1 MTAGFDPEDVAR
13 YDGYYASINPWMPK
27 AAVRPIGLGVVA
39 DQMLARPALLRSE
52 FHAGFLRP
60 LGCESGVGLTV
71 EREEGRL
78 FLLSILTSEPDPA
91 PAVSAAATAEPQPAG
106 TTDLPEQLSAGEF
119 RKVLLRAN
127 RLASTRTCYRK
138 HTTGPDRSVELI
150 AVVAPEGRVQ
160 KLKIDRG
167 PLGDCLRKIVN
178 GLEFSAAQKSAQHNF
193 VFHHPDVSQS
203 G

>member
-1 MTAGFDPEDVAR
+1 VPWRRVATVVIVALILIVLWQLLRAKPASDAVDTTPIATPQTTA
-13 YDGYYASINPWMPK
+13 S
-27 AAVRPIGLGVVA
+27 AAVPPRPVETT
-39 DQMLARPALLRSE
+39 LARTHEAS
-52 FHAGFLRP
+52 P
-60 LGCESGVGLTV
+60 LQA
-71 EREEGRL
+71 
-78 FLLSILTSEPDPA
+78 SEPDPA